1 MKTQRYRGRFA
12 PSPTGP
18 LHIGSL
24 VAAVA
29 SYLQARQHDGLWFLR
44 IEDLDQPRNQSGA
57 VDSILRSL
65 EAHGLLW
72 DETPLYQSQRW
83 DYYQDALQRLIDTD
97 VLFYCTCSRKQLR
110 ELASQS
116 GIYPGRCRARKIAPK
131 NRQSA
136 LRLQVPEQDIEF
148 LDAVM
153 GLQCQNLARDVGDFV
168 VRRADQI
175 YAYQLAVVVDDE
187 WQNISEVVRGAD
199 LLDNTARQIY
209 LQRLLGL
216 NQPDYFH
223 VPLVLSAAGE
233 KLSKQTGAQALD
245 DRCAVDNLLRCMIF
259 LGQPFEPQ
267 LLSEIGSLEEF
278 WQWAIAVWNPALIP
292 KHANW
297 PDELII
303 HSSL

>member
-1 MKTQRYRGRFA
+1 MKAPLYHGRFA

-18 LHIGSL
+18 LHAGSL

-29 SYLQARQHDGLWFLR
+29 SYLQARQQHGRWYVR
-44 IEDLDQPRNQSGA
+44 IEDIDQPRNQAGA

-72 DETPLYQSQRW
+72 DDEPLYQSRRL
-83 DYYQDALQRLIDTD
+83 DFYQAALQQLLEKDL
-97 VLFYCTCSRKQLR
+97 LFYCTCSRKQLR
-110 ELASQS
+110 EQASQQ
-116 GIYPGRCRARKIAPK
+116 GIYPGRCRARKIAPQY
-131 NRQSA
+131 RQSA
-136 LRLQVPEQDIEF
+136 LRLTVPDQDIEF
-148 LDAVM
+148 QDAVM
-153 GLQCQNLARDVGDFV
+153 GRQCQNLAREVGDFV

-175 YAYQLAVVVDDE
+175 FAYQLAVVVDDD

-209 LQRLLGL
+209 LQRQLGL
-216 NQPDYFH
+216 KQPDYFH
-223 VPLVLSAAGE
+223 IPLVLDAAGE
-233 KLSKQTGAQALD
+233 KLGKQTGAQALNN
-245 DRCAVDNLLRCMIF
+245 RHAIDNLLRCMVF
-259 LGQPFEPQ
+259 LGQQLEPQ
-267 LLSEIGSLEEF
+267 ILPEIGSLEEF

-297 PDELII
+297 PDQLII